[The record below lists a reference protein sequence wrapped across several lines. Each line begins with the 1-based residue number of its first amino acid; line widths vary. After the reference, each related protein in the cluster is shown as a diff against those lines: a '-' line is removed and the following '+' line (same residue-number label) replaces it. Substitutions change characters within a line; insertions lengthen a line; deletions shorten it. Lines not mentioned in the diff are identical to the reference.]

1 MHINKVNC
9 LKLEIVQTLRSTKA
23 MIIRMSL
30 NYTKGKRIKVFNQTT
45 DIRVLERQSNKRI
58 K

>member
-1 MHINKVNC
+1 MHSNKINC
-9 LKLEIVQTLRSTKA
+9 LKLEIVQTLRSKKP

-30 NYTKGKRIKVFNQTT
+30 NYIKGKRIKVFNQTT
-45 DIRVLERQSNKRI
+45 DIRVQERQSNKLI